1 MALSLDRQNA
11 YRERYRQ
18 LRPGWRPASEVY
30 EALIRER
37 LQPGMRVM
45 DIGCG
50 RGGVLEQL
58 GDAVARPIGFDPD
71 LDSLREHRLPDLPR
85 AAALSS
91 ALPLPAESVDVALS
105 SWVFEHLDQPERTF
119 AELGR
124 VLRRGGGAIFLTPD
138 ARSLVVGLNRLLR
151 PAQRWLVPRL
161 YGRAE
166 ADTFPVRYRANTPRD
181 LERLAGA
188 AGLRLE
194 RLAPVEDPT
203 YLAFAPLLFRLSI
216 LASRLTP
223 PVHLVG
229 VLLKP

>member
-1 MALSLDRQNA
+1 MTLSLDRQNA

-30 EALIRER
+30 EHLIRQT
-37 LQPGMRVM
+37 LQPGMRVV

-58 GDAVARPIGFDPD
+58 GDAVSRPIGLDPD
-71 LDSLREHRLPDLPR
+71 LASLREHRLPSLPR

-91 ALPLPAESVDVALS
+91 AIPLPAESVDVALS
-105 SWVFEHLDQPERTF
+105 SWVFEHLEQPDRTF
-119 AELGR
+119 AELSR
-124 VLRRGGGAIFLTPD
+124 VLCRGGRALFLTPD

-166 ADTFPVRYRANTPRD
+166 ADTFPVRYRANTPHAV
-181 LERLAGA
+181 ENLAGA
-188 AGLRLE
+188 AGLRVE
-194 RLAPVEDPT
+194 RIVCVEDPT
-203 YLAFAPLLFRLSI
+203 YLAFAPWLFRLSI
-216 LASRLTP
+216 LASRVTP
-223 PVHLVG
+223 AVHLVG
-229 VLLKP
+229 ILLKL